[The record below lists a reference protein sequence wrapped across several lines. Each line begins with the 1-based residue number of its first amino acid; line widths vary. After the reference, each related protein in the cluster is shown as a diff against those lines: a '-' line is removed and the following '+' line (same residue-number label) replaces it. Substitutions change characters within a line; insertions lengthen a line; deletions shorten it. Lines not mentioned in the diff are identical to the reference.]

1 MKHARALIFTQPFI
15 NGEFVAGEFSSG
27 DHHFSVTNP
36 ADNSELA
43 RVTQTSP
50 QQVEQAIDCS
60 NTAFSALKNT
70 TAYERAS
77 TLQKWY
83 TLVLAHKKALAE
95 LITLE
100 QGKPLAEALS
110 EVNYGASYIKW
121 YAEQAT
127 RSYGEIIPS
136 SHASQQL
143 SVIKQGIGVVAGIT
157 PWNFPLA
164 MITRKVAPA
173 YAAGCSFILKPAEL
187 TPLCALALAHLAH
200 QAGFVKGSFNVLPTT
215 QAQAVGKQLCDSPVV
230 RKLTF
235 TGSTAVGRTLLA
247 QCANTIKRTSMEL
260 GGNAPFMV
268 FNSADID
275 QAVTGLMASK
285 FRNAGQTCIAANRVL
300 LQREIADV
308 FTTKLL
314 AKVAALK
321 VGDGLQ
327 RSVDLGALISPQAKQ
342 KAQHLV
348 NDALANGAQQL
359 TPNQKLTGNYQP
371 PVVLN
376 NISSVMAISQQEIF
390 APIVAIQTFTTE
402 EEAIALANNVE
413 YGLAAYFYSQDQGQI
428 QRLSTALEYGMV
440 GINEVAISNPAAPF
454 GGVKQSGLGRE
465 GGHQGLHDYQE
476 EKYLCQRIQ

>member
-1 MKHARALIFTQPFI
+1 MKHAQKLIFNQPFI
-15 NGEFVAGEFSSG
+15 NGKFTTG
-27 DHHFSVTNP
+27 DHYFSVINP

-43 RVTQTSP
+43 QVAQTSP

-60 NTAFSALKNT
+60 NAAFSALKST

-77 TLQKWY
+77 TLHKWY
-83 TLVLAHKKALAE
+83 ELTLQHKSALAE

-100 QGKPLAEALS
+100 QGKPLAEALG
-110 EVNYGASYIKW
+110 EVDYGASYIKW

-127 RSYGEIIPS
+127 RSYGEIIPN
-136 SHASQQL
+136 SHPNQKL
-143 SVIKQGIGVVAGIT
+143 SVIKQGVGVVAGIT

-173 YAAGCSFILKPAEL
+173 YAAGCSFILKPSEL
-187 TPLCALALAHLAH
+187 TPLSALALAHLAH

-235 TGSTAVGRTLLA
+235 TGSTLVGRKLLA
-247 QCANTIKRTSMEL
+247 QCANTVKRTSMEL

-268 FNSADID
+268 FNSGDID
-275 QAVTGLMASK
+275 QAVAGLMVSK

-300 LQREIADV
+300 LQRDIADE

-321 VGDGLQ
+321 VGNGLQ
-327 RSVDLGALISPQAKQ
+327 RNVDLGALISPQAKQ

-359 TPNQKLTGNYQP
+359 TPNQEPAGNYLL

-376 NISSVMAISQQEIF
+376 NITPAMAISQQEIF
-390 APIVAIQTFTTE
+390 APVVAIQTFATE

-413 YGLAAYFYSQDQGQI
+413 YGLAAYFYSQEQGQM

-476 EKYLCQRIQ
+476 EKYLCQRVQ